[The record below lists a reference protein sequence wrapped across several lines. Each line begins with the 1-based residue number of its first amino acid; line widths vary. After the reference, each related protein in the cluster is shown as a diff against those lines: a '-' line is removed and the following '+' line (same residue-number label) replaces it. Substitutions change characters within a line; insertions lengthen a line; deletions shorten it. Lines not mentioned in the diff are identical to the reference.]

1 MMSFDHQKYEESTLQ
16 SPDLPYAPMGR
27 QDQQLP
33 ATITQFQEIADEG
46 QVVAQHCNVKFTPD
60 ESSNHTLQEKI
71 ARLEENQF
79 DIHQ

>member
-33 ATITQFQEIADEG
+33 ATIAQFQEIADEG
-46 QVVAQHCNVKFTPD
+46 QVVA
-60 ESSNHTLQEKI
+60 
-71 ARLEENQF
+71 
-79 DIHQ
+79 